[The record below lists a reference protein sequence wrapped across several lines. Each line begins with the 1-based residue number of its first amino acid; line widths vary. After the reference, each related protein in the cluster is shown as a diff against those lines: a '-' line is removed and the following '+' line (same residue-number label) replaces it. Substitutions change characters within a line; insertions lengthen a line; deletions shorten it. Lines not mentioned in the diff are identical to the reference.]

1 MIEEFITQLIV
12 SGFFLGVSIGLDVMT
27 YRKTKNKGSIGAY
40 IFPTITVIL
49 WVIIIIMAICGIE
62 PSTEEDMKFFSIF
75 RIASYLFNIAGILIG
90 VICYSRSRKFVLKT
104 NGLQGNTTPDS
115 KGNEITTNYHDEIVL
130 QYFSNEQ
137 KSGCFGRK
145 PKWTDKDYDNMLLR
159 WLNANAT
166 KEFALHKLGVDESQ
180 VNEIEPI
187 CFQGFESEDT
197 FIGRYGLD
205 GKFRTSQYSVT
216 WLFFSDSQI
225 FVFNIFYDLL
235 YHKTKIITYEYF
247 YKDITNFSSI
257 FSSYEY
263 EKLIERKGCMS
274 KGFDKE
280 LKKIETQ
287 KFSIVVPGD
296 SFSCSVS
303 GVAKIDGIIQG
314 LKQKLREKKEQRG

>member
-1 MIEEFITQLIV
+1 MVLFYLSAFLWGITFVVCFTFWQLDKNKKLLWYILACCAFFIWDIV
-12 SGFFLGVSIGLDVMT
+12 SYIQSSINDGEGDFTIQAILSIAFYAWCLFDCF
-27 YRKTKNKGSIGAY
+27 KGRGS
-40 IFPTITVIL
+40 
-49 WVIIIIMAICGIE
+49 
-62 PSTEEDMKFFSIF
+62 
-75 RIASYLFNIAGILIG
+75 
-90 VICYSRSRKFVLKT
+90 
-104 NGLQGNTTPDS
+104 S
-115 KGNEITTNYHDEIVL
+115 KIKSGKSSDGKSNEITTGYYDEVVL
-130 QYFSNEQ
+130 KYFSNEL
-137 KSGCFGRK
+137 KSGCFGGK
-145 PKWTDKDYDNMLLR
+145 PKYSDKDYDNILLR

-187 CFQGFESEDT
+187 CFQGFESENA
-197 FIGRYGLD
+197 FVGRYGLD

-263 EKLIERKGCMS
+263 EKLIEKKGCMS